1 MIRKGL
7 RLDSLIFILPFI
19 LLDFIHFVYIHF
31 LLGIFTNLSI
41 YRIIFNY
48 FLRIYPFIELFIIS
62 FILRI
67 HPLFYQSIYDFIF
80 SLHFHFFIV
89 SNDKKIYNNFNV
101 V

>member
-19 LLDFIHFVYIHF
+19 LLDFIHLVYIHF

-67 HPLFYQSIYDFIF
+67 YPFYESIHYFINPFMTSFFHYIFIF
-80 SLHFHFFIV
+80 LL
-89 SNDKKIYNNFNV
+89 
-101 V
+101 